1 MTVAVETGTWQLD
14 RTATTVALKHKTMWG
29 LVTVKG
35 TFGSVSGQGEIHPDG
50 TASGSVSLAAASL
63 DTGNARRDAHLRA
76 DVFFAADQFPA
87 VVFEVDKA
95 APSGNGTVLVDGRLT
110 VRGTTRPQSLTATI
124 SRADPDAVT
133 LSTRFTVDRSGFGL
147 TWNQLGMNRGVATVD
162 AELRFT
168 RTPA

>member
-1 MTVAVETGTWQLD
+1 MTTALRTGLFQLD
-14 RTATTVALKHKTMWG
+14 SAASTVTVRHRTMWG

-35 TFGSVSGQGEIHPDG
+35 TFGSVSGQGEIHSDG
-50 TASGSVSLAAASL
+50 TATGSVSLAAASL

-87 VVFEVDKA
+87 VVFEVGKA
-95 APSGNGTVLVDGRLT
+95 VPSGNGTVLVDGRLT

-133 LSTRFTVDRSGFGL
+133 LSTRFTVDRSDFGL
-147 TWNQLGMNRGVATVD
+147 TWNQLGMIRGVATVD